1 MGLLDKAT
9 KVQSAATTSSSQA
22 APVTTAS
29 RTGLLQ
35 RAERLRAAAQQGG
48 LFERA
53 RRLREETIGRGLFQ
67 RAQKLRDSEAPLSS
81 RESGEFPLVEDF
93 QDFPGSPEFCAIPEP
108 APEIDAGTAE
118 ALLFDEPEG
127 SVEITGTELF
137 EDEDLEDESITLTA
151 EELADLQGPLS
162 SSESSEGLEGEDHL
176 SEQFEAGEIDQNVA
190 ADQLTDEL
198 TDQLP
203 DFPDLTFDEHSS
215 DETDPALLDDT
226 VEFDPFEHWEQEAAR
241 EAESKSR
248 ELTGEQERRLF
259 EDEEIMT
266 TPVETHIG
274 SQKRIDNY
282 LSLFELNRE
291 LHSID
296 DAEEFWETALYSI
309 LGQIGARTVVIFA
322 GMHDREGI
330 LYPVAHSGV
339 IPTDDWNLK
348 RGDEIYDALAA
359 SDEIRYAG
367 EFLKETS
374 GIGDL
379 ERSML
384 DKTKASVLMPLR
396 QGKELQGIIVI
407 GPPLDRADYIID
419 DLEYLR
425 LLGSSLIGPL
435 ERIKNIRKHKEETEN
450 LARQNLMHRA
460 LADLTASLQTKKA
473 VDEIYDLILDYFKK
487 ILAVDSLSLVLLDPT
502 EQAYRIFAGSR
513 ISPESLKRFSL
524 PVSGSELVGT
534 ISNLSGVYNLVD
546 FRTHPEIVAAYSGDD
561 LALMQHYWI
570 LPLINL
576 NWLVGFITVHHTERA
591 WTDEEREIALIAC
604 AQLAPVL
611 ANCLILQERETLF
624 RDPFSPLE
632 KRLER
637 EVQKA
642 LEFHSFLSIV
652 DFRVRNLKKVLGANS
667 MSAMTDYFQALSRT
681 LSRSLHQS
689 DYLSRMGAGRYVL
702 LLPGRGKTE
711 ANIFADR
718 LQMELKQASLL
729 RSSAVA
735 PTYSSEVINFPDDG
749 DSLQKLIA
757 LLDR

>member
-9 KVQSAATTSSSQA
+9 KVQSAAPTSSSQA
-22 APVTTAS
+22 ASVMAPPRA
-29 RTGLLQ
+29 GLFQ
-35 RAERLRAAAQQGG
+35 RAERLREAAQKGG

-53 RRLREETIGRGLFQ
+53 RRLREEAVGRGLFQ
-67 RAQKLRDSEAPLSS
+67 RAQKLRDAEASS
-81 RESGEFPLVEDF
+81 SSLDGAEIPPVDDF
-93 QDFPGSPEFCAIPEP
+93 LDLPESPEFGALPEP
-108 APEIDAGTAE
+108 SPEIDAGTAE
-118 ALLFDEPEG
+118 ALLFDEQEG
-127 SVEITGTELF
+127 PVDITGNDLF
-137 EDEDLEDESITLTA
+137 EDESIQDEDLEDESITLTA

-162 SSESSEGLEGEDHL
+162 SADSTIEEEAEPGEQL
-176 SEQFEAGEIDQNVA
+176 S
-190 ADQLTDEL
+190 DE
-198 TDQLP
+198 LP
-203 DFPDLTFDEHSS
+203 DFPDFTFDDRSS
-215 DETDPALLDDT
+215 EENDPALLDDT
-226 VEFDPFEHWEQEAAR
+226 TETDPFEHWEQEAAR

-248 ELTGEQERRLF
+248 ELTGEQDRRLF

-296 DAEEFWETALYSI
+296 DAEEFWDTALYSI
-309 LGQIGARTVVIFA
+309 LGQLGARTVVIFA

-348 RGDEIYDALAA
+348 RGDELYDALAA

-367 EFLKETS
+367 EFLKETT

-379 ERSML
+379 ERDIL
-384 DKTKASVLMPLR
+384 EKAKASVLMPLR

-473 VDEIYDLILDYFKK
+473 VDEIYDLILDYFKR

-502 EQAYRIFAGSR
+502 EQVYRIFAGSR
-513 ISPESLKRFSL
+513 ISPESLKRFTL

-711 ANIFADR
+711 AGIFADR

-735 PTYSSEVINFPDDG
+735 PAYSFEVINFPDDG

>member
-9 KVQSAATTSSSQA
+9 KVQSAAPTSSSQA
-22 APVTTAS
+22 ASVSAPP

-35 RAERLRAAAQQGG
+35 RAERLREAAQKGG

-67 RAQKLRDSEAPLSS
+67 RAQKLRDSEAPSFSLDSDEISS
-81 RESGEFPLVEDF
+81 VDDF
-93 QDFPGSPEFCAIPEP
+93 LDLPESPEFGALPEP

-118 ALLFDEPEG
+118 ALLFDEDQ
-127 SVEITGTELF
+127 GTAESPDADLF
-137 EDEDLEDESITLTA
+137 EDESVQDEDLEDESITLTA

-162 SSESSEGLEGEDHL
+162 SADSTIEE
-176 SEQFEAGEIDQNVA
+176 
-190 ADQLTDEL
+190 DQLEHAEQLSDE
-198 TDQLP
+198 LP
-203 DFPDLTFDEHSS
+203 DFPDFTFDDRSS
-215 DETDPALLDDT
+215 EENDPALLDDT
-226 VEFDPFEHWEQEAAR
+226 HEADPFEQWEQEAAR

-296 DAEEFWETALYSI
+296 DAEEFWDTALYSI

-339 IPTDDWNLK
+339 IPADDWNLK
-348 RGDEIYDALAA
+348 GGDEIYDALAA

-367 EFLKETS
+367 EFLKETT

-379 ERSML
+379 ERDML
-384 DKTKASVLMPLR
+384 EKTKASVLMPLR
-396 QGKELQGIIVI
+396 QGKELQGIVVI

-450 LARQNLMHRA
+450 LTRQNLMHRA

-487 ILAVDSLSLVLLDPT
+487 VLAVDSLSLVLLDPT

-591 WTDEEREIALIAC
+591 WSDEEREIALIAC

-652 DFRVRNLKKVLGANS
+652 DFRVRNLKKILGANS
-667 MSAMTDYFQALSRT
+667 MSAMTDYFQSLSRT

-711 ANIFADR
+711 AGIFADR

-735 PTYSSEVINFPDDG
+735 PAYSFEVINFPDDG